1 MLITSIV
8 LLLLVIAFFVA
19 FLFNQEDLVN
29 ILYTCIGEVI
39 GFENGAA

>member
-8 LLLLVIAFFVA
+8 LLLLLIALFVA

-39 GFENGAA
+39 GFENGVA

>member
-8 LLLLVIAFFVA
+8 LLLLVIALFVA
-19 FLFNQEDLVN
+19 FLFNQDDLVN
-29 ILYTCIGEVI
+29 TLYTCIGEVI